1 MWLSGLDPVPACPPD
16 TCLDALTSA
25 VLRDPAHVGMQT
37 VDVKMLPVKVSTLL
51 ISEVSLLLHTGLRV
65 AGFKLHS
72 TPYTVFATI
81 FWPKKM

>member
-1 MWLSGLDPVPACPPD
+1 
-16 TCLDALTSA
+16 
-25 VLRDPAHVGMQT
+25 MQT